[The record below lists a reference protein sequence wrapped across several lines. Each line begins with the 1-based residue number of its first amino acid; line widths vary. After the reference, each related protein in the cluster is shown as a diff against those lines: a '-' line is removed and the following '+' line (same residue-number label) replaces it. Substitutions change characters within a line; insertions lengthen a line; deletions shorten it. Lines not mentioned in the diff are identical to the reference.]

1 MNKVLISLIS
11 DQLIPNLLFILEKQ
25 QEVGRHIFVTTTY
38 TEEKGAAD
46 RLAEV
51 ARLPKGIWEKVEVI
65 EDSLDDIREKLE
77 AMNLPTSNKYLL
89 NLTGGTKI
97 MSIGVSRFFE
107 EYDHESYYSTIG
119 KNSFKR
125 IFPRDDDRERV
136 FSNTLSLSDYLAA
149 YGFKILNSGLPAWV
163 TQALANRFYN
173 FNLLSYRSEIKE
185 LSKWSQDNKHKPYVI
200 PYGSKLNQL
209 FQTLSWNPTDNKKLS
224 PEEIQF
230 LISGW
235 WEAFVYFKLKSDL
248 DLNDDAIAINC
259 HIIRG
264 QAENELDVILVRNNK
279 LFIAEC
285 KTGFGASDFKD
296 RFNNAIY
303 KMAAIRNNMGL
314 RIPGFLFILDS
325 KVRESE
331 NGTINSLYAKRAQTM
346 DTTIVDKKIL
356 GNTEDWFSI
365 LKKIS

>member
-11 DQLIPNLLFILEKQ
+11 DQLIPNLLFIKEKQ
-25 QEVGRHIFVTTTY
+25 QEVEAYIFVATKY

-51 ARLPKGIWEKVEVI
+51 AGLSSGTWEKVEVI

-77 AMNLPTSNKYLL
+77 AMNLPTYNKYLL

-125 IFPRDDDRERV
+125 IFPRDDDREQA
-136 FSNTLSLSDYLAA
+136 FSNALSLSDYLAA
-149 YGFKILNSGLPAWV
+149 YGFKILKSGLPAWV
-163 TQALANRFYN
+163 TQELAQGFYSN
-173 FNLLSYRSEIKE
+173 NLLKYRSEIKE
-185 LSKWSQDNKHKPYVI
+185 LSKYSQENRGKIYMI
-200 PYGSKLNQL
+200 PNTSKLNSML
-209 FQTLSWNPTDNKKLS
+209 LDVSWKPNISNQLS

-235 WEAFVYFKLKSDL
+235 WEAFVYFRLKNDLKL
-248 DLNDDAIAINC
+248 NNDAIAINC
-259 HIIRG
+259 HIVRD
-264 QAENELDVILVRNNK
+264 QVENELDVVFVQNNK
-279 LFIAEC
+279 LFVAEC
-285 KTGFGASDFKD
+285 KTGFGPSEFKE

-303 KMAAIRNNMGL
+303 KMAAVRNNMGL
-314 RIPGFLFILDS
+314 RIPGFLFMLDA
-325 KVRESE
+325 KVRE
-331 NGTINSLYAKRAQTM
+331 NGVISSLYAGRAKIM
-346 DTTIVDKKIL
+346 DTTIIDQKIL
-356 GNTEDWFSI
+356 ENTQDWPSI
-365 LKKIS
+365 LKKMA